1 MGGFGSGHRGFH
13 QKARTVE
20 TCLDLDTNRWA
31 QQGILK
37 AGVVQT
43 GTAEWTYPS
52 GHSAR
57 IDFAVDTTTEESRHV
72 RLRYRLV
79 STATDETESPDY
91 HVPLVTTC
99 PHFGG
104 LRWWFLC
111 PLSANEVPCGRRV
124 GKLYLPPGARYF
136 GCRHCHRLT
145 YRSCQESGRFRD
157 VYRLVAAM
165 TGQDPA
171 DVGRSLR
178 RLARAAPRVR

>member
-1 MGGFGSGHRGFH
+1 
-13 QKARTVE
+13 VE
-20 TCLDLDTNRWA
+20 TCLDLDANRWA
-31 QQGILK
+31 REGILK
-37 AGVVQT
+37 AGVFQT
-43 GTAEWTYPS
+43 GTAEWTWRG

-57 IDFAVDTTTEESRHV
+57 IDFAVDTTTEENRHV
-72 RLRYRLV
+72 RLWYTLV
-79 STATDETESPDY
+79 STATNETESPDY
-91 HVPLVTTC
+91 HVRLVTTR

-111 PLSANEVPCGRRV
+111 PVTVNEVACGRRV

-145 YRSCQESGRFRD
+145 YTSCQRSGRFRD

-165 TGQDPA
+165 TGEDPA

-178 RLARAAPRVR
+178 QAARAGPRAR